1 MKAIVRH
8 RYGSP
13 DVLRL
18 EDVDMP
24 VVGDD
29 QVLIRVRAAS
39 VNAYDWHVLRGL
51 PYLVRIEQ
59 GLREPKTSTTGVD
72 LAGEV
77 EAVGK
82 DVSEFRPGDAVFGER
97 DGAFAEYVS
106 GRAVNFAP
114 KPSNLTFEQA
124 AAVPMA
130 GYTAL
135 QALRDKGQIQAGQK
149 VLVNGA
155 SGGVGSFA
163 VQIASAVGAEVTGVC
178 STRNLELVR
187 SIGADHV
194 IDYTGDDFTR
204 GAERY
209 DLIIDIAAT
218 RPLRD
223 CRRVLTPNGRLVIVG
238 AAVGHADGR
247 WIGPMIRPAAAAII
261 SRFVKE
267 RLLLPFLAHRSKDDL
282 LVLKSM
288 IESGTVTPLIDRAY
302 PLAQTAEAIRYVEAG
317 HARGKVVI
325 TI

>member
-13 DVLRL
+13 DALSL
-18 EDVDMP
+18 EDVEVP
-24 VVGDD
+24 AVGDD
-29 QVLIRVRAAS
+29 QVLVRVRAAS

-51 PYLVRIEQ
+51 PYLVRMEE
-59 GLREPKTSTTGVD
+59 GLLEPKTSALGVD
-72 LAGEV
+72 LAGEI

-82 DVSEFRPGDAVFGER
+82 AVTEFQPGDAVYGER

-114 KPSNLTFEQA
+114 KPANLTFEQA

-135 QALRDKGQIQAGQK
+135 QALRDKGQVQAGDK

-163 VQIASAVGAEVTGVC
+163 VQIARALGAEVTGVC
-178 STRNLELVR
+178 STRNLDLVR

-194 IDYTGDDFTR
+194 IDYSHEDFTR
-204 GAERY
+204 GVERY
-209 DLIIDIAAT
+209 DLIIDVAAT

-223 CRRVLTPNGRLVIVG
+223 CRRVLTSTGKLVIVG

-247 WIGPMIRPAAAAII
+247 WIGPMIRPAVGMIV
-261 SRFVKE
+261 SRLVKE
-267 RLLLPFLAHRSKDDL
+267 RPLLPFLAHRSKDDL
-282 LVLKSM
+282 IVLTGM
-288 IESGTVTPLIDRAY
+288 IETGSVTPVIDRAY
-302 PLAQTAEAIRYVEAG
+302 PLAESAEAIRFVEAG

>member
-13 DVLRL
+13 DVLQL
-18 EDVDMP
+18 EDVEVP
-24 VVGDD
+24 GVGDD
-29 QVLIRVRAAS
+29 QVLVRVRAAS

-51 PYLVRIEQ
+51 PYLVRMEE
-59 GLREPKTSTTGVD
+59 GLRRPKASAIGVD

-77 EAVGK
+77 EAVGR
-82 DVSEFRPGDAVFGER
+82 DVTEFRVGDAVFGER
-97 DGAFAEYVS
+97 GGAFAEFVS

-135 QALRDKGQIQAGQK
+135 QALRDKGGVQALQK

-163 VQIASAVGAEVTGVC
+163 VQIAKALGAEVTGVC
-178 STRNLELVR
+178 SARNLELVR
-187 SIGADHV
+187 SMGADHV
-194 IDYTGDDFTR
+194 IDYSHDDFTR
-204 GAERY
+204 GNERY
-209 DLIIDIAAT
+209 DLIIDVAAT
-218 RPLRD
+218 RPLRA
-223 CRRVLTPNGRLVIVG
+223 CRRVLTPSGKLVIVG
-238 AAVGHADGR
+238 AAVGQADGR
-247 WIGPMIRPAAAAII
+247 WIGPMIRPVAATIL

-267 RLLLPFLAHRSKDDL
+267 RPLLPFLAHRSKDDL
-282 LVLKSM
+282 IVLARM
-288 IESGTVTPLIDRAY
+288 IEAGAVTPLIDRAY
-302 PLAQTAEAIRYVEAG
+302 PLAETAAAIRYVEAG

-325 TI
+325 TM

>member
-18 EDVDMP
+18 EDVEMP
-24 VVGDD
+24 TVGDD
-29 QVLIRVRAAS
+29 QLLIRVRAAS

-51 PYLVRIEQ
+51 PYLVRTEE
-59 GLREPKTSTTGVD
+59 GLREPKTSTVGVD
-72 LAGEV
+72 LAGEI
-77 EAVGK
+77 EAVGR
-82 DVSEFRPGDAVFGER
+82 DVTEFRPGDDVFGER

-135 QALRDKGQIQAGQK
+135 QALRDKGRIQAGQK
-149 VLVNGA
+149 VLINGA

-163 VQIASAVGAEVTGVC
+163 VQIAKALGAEVTGVC

-187 SIGADHV
+187 SIGADDV
-194 IDYTGDDFTR
+194 IDYTREDFTS
-204 GAERY
+204 GDQRY
-209 DLIIDIAAT
+209 DLIIDVAAT

-223 CRRVLTPNGRLVIVG
+223 CRRVLMPNGRLVIVG

-247 WIGPMIRPAAAAII
+247 WVGPMIRPAAAVII
-261 SRFVKE
+261 SRFVRE
-267 RLLLPFLAHRSKDDL
+267 RPLLPFLAHRSKDDL
-282 LVLKSM
+282 IVLAGM
-288 IESGTVTPLIDRAY
+288 IEAGTVTPLIDRAY
-302 PLAQTAEAIRYVEAG
+302 PLAETADAIRYVEAG

-325 TI
+325 TV

>member
-1 MKAIVRH
+1 VR
-8 RYGSP
+8 
-13 DVLRL
+13 
-18 EDVDMP
+18 
-24 VVGDD
+24 
-29 QVLIRVRAAS
+29 IRVRAAS

-51 PYLVRIEQ
+51 PYLVRTDE
-59 GLREPKTSTTGVD
+59 GVRVPKTSAMGVD

-82 DVSEFRPGDAVFGER
+82 DVTDLKPGDAVYGER
-97 DGAFAEYVS
+97 GGAFGEYVS
-106 GRAVNFAP
+106 GRAVNFAL
-114 KPSNLTFEQA
+114 KPANLTFEQA

-135 QALRDKGQIQAGQK
+135 QALRDKGQVKPGEK

-163 VQIASAVGAEVTGVC
+163 VQIAKALGAEVTGVC
-178 STRNLELVR
+178 STRNFELVR

-194 IDYTGDDFTR
+194 IDYTREDFTS

-209 DLIIDIAAT
+209 DLIVDVAAT
-218 RPLRD
+218 RPLRA
-223 CRRVLTPNGRLVIVG
+223 CRRILTPGGRLVIVG

-247 WIGPMIRPAAAAII
+247 WIGPMIRPAAGAIV

-267 RLLLPFLAHRSKDDL
+267 RPLLPFLAHRSKDDL
-282 LVLKSM
+282 IVLTSM
-288 IESGTVTPLIDRAY
+288 IESGAVTPLIDRAY
-302 PLAQTAEAIRYVEAG
+302 PLAETAEAIRYVEAG

-325 TI
+325 TV